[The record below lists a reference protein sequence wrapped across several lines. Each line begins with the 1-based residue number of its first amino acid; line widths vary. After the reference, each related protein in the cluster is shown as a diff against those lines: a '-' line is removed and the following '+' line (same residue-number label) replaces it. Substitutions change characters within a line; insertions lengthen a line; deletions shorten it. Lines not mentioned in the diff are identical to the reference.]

1 MKEIPK
7 IFISYSWTT
16 PKHEDWV
23 INLAERLVSDG
34 VDVIID
40 KWNLKEGHDKY
51 DFMETMVKSPDIQK
65 VLIILD
71 KKYSE
76 KAEKRAGGVGTETQI
91 ISPKIY
97 GDVSQEKFIPI
108 VAEKDENGN
117 AFTPTFLESRIY
129 IDLSDDDKFE
139 ENYENLLRN
148 IYQRPAYNKP
158 KIGKAPS
165 YLFEETP
172 MTHKTSNIVRS
183 FENQISKSPKRIN
196 SILREFLDNF
206 FEDLKGYSLDL
217 AGTRDV
223 VVFGKAIH
231 DNINSYTPLRNDYI
245 IFLDKL
251 FKSELDFDIDI
262 FIKFFEKLPIL
273 KDPQDNRSSWSS
285 SEFDNFRFFIHETF
299 LYTIAVGLKNEKFK
313 FIEEILYSG
322 YFFQDKYSYKNE
334 PRRFDALYNYVEIFD
349 KYYKETYSKNF
360 FSPMADL
367 VIKRL
372 TENITK
378 DDLINADLLCHYI
391 SVIEDLRWFPITYVY
406 RLRDDGKFEL
416 FNRLASQRHFEKVK
430 TLFNVQTV
438 KELQDKI
445 KAIKEADKNPER
457 IRYSGSFD
465 SVTPIYQLIDIE
477 KIGTIR

>member
-1 MKEIPK
+1 MTETPK

-16 PKHEDWV
+16 PQHEDWV

-51 DFMETMVKSPDIQK
+51 NFMETMVKSPDIQK

-97 GDVSQEKFIPI
+97 SDVSQVKFIPI
-108 VAEKDENGN
+108 VVEKDDKGN
-117 AFTPTFLESRIY
+117 AFVPTFLESRIY
-129 IDLSDDDKFE
+129 IDLSDEDKFE

-148 IYQRPAYNKP
+148 IYQRPAYSKP

-172 MTHKTSNIVRS
+172 MTHKTSSIVRS
-183 FENQISKSPKRIN
+183 FDNQISKSPKRIN
-196 SILREFLDNF
+196 SIIREFLDNF
-206 FEDLKGYSLDL
+206 FEDLKDYSLNL
-217 AGTRDV
+217 IGTRDV
-223 VVFGKAIH
+223 LAFGKAIH

-251 FKSELDFDIDI
+251 FKSELEFDIDI

-273 KDPQDNRSSWSS
+273 KAPQDNRSSWSP

-299 LYTIAVGLKNEKFK
+299 LYTIAAGLKNEKYK

-322 YFFQDKYSYKNE
+322 YFCQDKYSSKSE
-334 PRRFDALYNYVEIFD
+334 PQRFDALYNYVETFD

-360 FSPMADL
+360 ISPMADL

-372 TENITK
+372 PENISK

-391 SVIEDLRWFPITYVY
+391 SVIDNLRWFPITYIY
-406 RLRDDGKFEL
+406 GLRDEGKFEL
-416 FNRLASQRHFEKVK
+416 FNRLVSQRHFEKVK
-430 TLFNVQTV
+430 TLFNVQTI

-457 IRYSGSFD
+457 IHYSGLFD
-465 SVTPIYQLIDIE
+465 SVAPIYQLIDIE